1 MYTRNFK
8 NGFVFERYIFGEPGV
23 KREAHTVEN
32 KAVTLSTALRRVIA
46 NTNGQLYPQTDVGH
60 SLWHFV
66 SRFLSPHLSIKKL
79 GFYSSIKTDADFRH
93 GVDGFFYLV
102 SQDRECLAVIDA
114 FLMPWF
120 LVRRLR
126 VKQIESCTQRQD
138 EIYRIKRI
146 IKEVRRLCPGDEI
159 CWPKFWE
166 IYDSGAKENFLR
178 FRNSFV
184 ITPDDLSRSKGVK
197 ELGKE
202 IAKSLFTQVQPTVRL
217 PF

>member
-1 MYTRNFK
+1 M
-8 NGFVFERYIFGEPGV
+8 I
-23 KREAHTVEN
+23 EN
-32 KAVTLSTALRRVIA
+32 RAVALSTALRKVIA
-46 NTNGQLYPQTDVGH
+46 NTNGQLHPQTDVGH

-66 SRFLSPHLSIKKL
+66 SRFLSPHLVIKKL

-102 SQDRECLAVIDA
+102 SQDKECLAVIDA
-114 FLMPWF
+114 FLMPQF
-120 LVRRLR
+120 LVRQLQA
-126 VKQIESCTQRQD
+126 KQIKSCVQMQD
-138 EIYRIKRI
+138 EVYRIKRI
-146 IKEVRRLCPGDEI
+146 IKEVRRLCPGDDI

-166 IYDSGAKENFLR
+166 IYGRNAKGEFLR

-184 ITPDDLSRSKGVK
+184 ITPYDLSRSKGVK

-202 IAKSLFTQVQPTVRL
+202 IAKSLFAQIGPTTRL